1 MFCNVGAEY
10 FMRCIRLSDIIY
22 TINRLSGII
31 YMIHTGS
38 IVFELLDVFK
48 CIRNFMYLKH
58 WLTHAGKFSRKAFW
72 NLPGVD
78 LGL

>member
-22 TINRLSGII
+22 TI
-31 YMIHTGS
+31 YTGP
-38 IVFELLDVFK
+38 IVFEQFDVFK
-48 CIRNFMYLKH
+48 CIRNFMYFKH
-58 WLTHAGKFSRKAFW
+58 WLTHTGKFSRKAFW